1 MNAPHLLSSDVPLG
15 HDRHVIGTFEESKDK
30 MLEVLKMLLRGSNKV
45 RCWSGHTNAQVPQ
58 ANFAFLAQLHE
69 RQQPKQWSKISFPG
83 VSLDAAGL
91 IFLADLTTIAKH
103 TALNGTSSFLDL
115 FVLCPGIHRQQYAT
129 ELNGGELP
137 PTAALTSGYVFRI
150 ENQATVFYM
159 QKMGV
164 SGHLVTL
171 RVEELK
177 PGGKMPEPMDVR
189 KAATLASL
197 LYITPVSLTLTALA
211 FVILMEDWWALA
223 VLLILILARTLNAI
237 VVKRRSVP
245 GWKGVKEPSV
255 KGDLLVLLSQDRW
268 IRLQGPVDA
277 LKAVTAGQ
285 WLRDTTFWEG
295 SLTAIATLLVY
306 INAALTTNASQAGE
320 ITILA
325 LLLLSVGLVA
335 MSNEL
340 QESLYMHGCR
350 IHVDG
355 EPKKYA
361 RRLDLANELIK
372 YTGREDWAIRLG
384 MINQK
389 SDDTN
394 TVKVVL

>member
-1 MNAPHLLSSDVPLG
+1 MP
-15 HDRHVIGTFEESKDK
+15 I
-30 MLEVLKMLLRGSNKV
+30 
-45 RCWSGHTNAQVPQ
+45 
-58 ANFAFLAQLHE
+58 
-69 RQQPKQWSKISFPG
+69 PG
-83 VSLDAAGL
+83 ASLDATGL
-91 IFLADLTTIAKH
+91 IALADLTTLAKH

-115 FVLCPGIHRQQYAT
+115 LVLCPGIHRQQYAT

-137 PTAALTSGYVFRI
+137 PTAALTSGYVFRV
-150 ENQATVFYM
+150 ENQATVFYL

-164 SGHLVTL
+164 PGHLVTL
-171 RVEELK
+171 RVEEVSK
-177 PGGKMPEPMDVR
+177 YKRR
-189 KAATLASL
+189 KLDLQDIKRSVTLSNL
-197 LYITPVSLTLTALA
+197 LYITPILLTLAALV
-211 FVILMEDWWALA
+211 FVILMEDWWAMA

-245 GWKGVKEPSV
+245 GWKGVKEPGV
-255 KGDLLVLLSQDRW
+255 KGDLLILLSQDRW

-285 WLRDTTFWEG
+285 WLRDPTFWES
-295 SLTAIATLLVY
+295 SLTATATLLIY
-306 INAALTTNASQAGE
+306 IDAAVTTNASQAGE

-335 MSNEL
+335 TSNEL
-340 QESLYMHGCR
+340 QESLYMHGCKVQ
-350 IHVDG
+350 VDG

-361 RRLDLANELIK
+361 RRLDLAHELIK
-372 YTGREDWAIRLG
+372 YTGRDDWAIRLG

-389 SDDTN
+389 ADDTN